1 VGNVFLSCACISY
14 FGAFT
19 GVYRKRL
26 VDKWVR
32 KCIDKGIPTSD
43 DFSLIKIMGDPVVI
57 RGWNIASLP
66 TDQVS
71 IENGILA
78 TKAQRW
84 ALCIDPQQ

>member
-1 VGNVFLSCACISY
+1 VFLSCACISY

-19 GVYRKRL
+19 GIYRRKL
-26 VDKWVR
+26 VSKWIER
-32 KCIDKGIPTSD
+32 ALDRGIPTSG
-43 DFSLIKIMGDPVVI
+43 DFSLIKIMGDPVII

-78 TKAQRW
+78 TKA
-84 ALCIDPQQ
+84 